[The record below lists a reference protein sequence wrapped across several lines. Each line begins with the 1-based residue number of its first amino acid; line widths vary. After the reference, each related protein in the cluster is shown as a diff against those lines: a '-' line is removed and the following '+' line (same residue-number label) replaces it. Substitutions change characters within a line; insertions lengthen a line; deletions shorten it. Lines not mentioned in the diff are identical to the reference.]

1 MQLHAVIVPPPDVV
15 DSALQAARDLVPSAP
30 PVVEVPKPGL
40 LDRLRGRRPAEPEGG
55 APVITWVPAAPDAV
69 FVRLAKFGNVTGED
83 AAGLTRALEAVAGAW
98 PAPMLHVVRVAV
110 AEADPFD
117 VTAELEGDVDALRD
131 IFSNV
136 NEVAR
141 LQRFYLDRRSFRS
154 ELTLGT
160 LEVEDGA
167 PVDSV
172 AGAEVPHHGVRWTP
186 SHVTLLRA
194 SVTAEGTTFS
204 EVARIELEH
213 RAEEQDA
220 RTGA

>member
-15 DSALQAARDLVPSAP
+15 ASALEAARDLVPSPP

-40 LDRLRGRRPAEPEGG
+40 LDRLRGRRPAEPEA
-55 APVITWVPAAPDAV
+55 APVITWVPAEPDAV
-69 FVRLAKFGNVTGED
+69 FVRLAKFGNVTADD
-83 AAGLTRALEAVAGAW
+83 AAGLATALEAVAPTW
-98 PAPMLHVVRVAV
+98 PAPLLHVTKVRVA
-110 AEADPFD
+110 ESHPFD

-131 IFSNV
+131 IFRNV

-141 LQRFYLDRRSFRS
+141 LQRFFLDRRSFRS

-160 LEVEDGA
+160 IEVEDGA
-167 PVDSV
+167 PADSV
-172 AGAEVPHHGVRWTP
+172 AGTEVPHRDVHWSP

-194 SVTAEGTTFS
+194 SSTAEGTTFS

-220 RTGA
+220 RTGV